1 MHLSFFRIFR
11 ILKVVLKKSEYR
23 VNENSL
29 FSFTPWEVAFMI
41 KAVLFDM
48 DGILFD
54 TEIVMKEGWQKA
66 ARELNFTLTEE
77 HLSQM
82 RGSALPR
89 SRKLFEEWFH
99 GQVTYDEGR
108 AIRTAYL
115 NDYIRR
121 NGVPEKPGLHEF
133 LSWLKEHSIKVAV
146 ATSTTRR
153 VAEDYWKQS
162 GIDQYINASVCGDEV
177 INSKPDPEIFLKAA
191 SLLKVPIAACMV
203 AEDSINGLKAARAAG
218 AISCMIPDLTP
229 YTKKLFP
236 FCDYVSPSLLTC
248 KEILLQTPEADKLK
262 SWK

>member
-23 VNENSL
+23 VNENRL

-115 NDYIRR
+115 NDYIQR

-153 VAEDYWKQS
+153 VAEGYWKQS
-162 GIDQYINASVCGDEV
+162 GIDQYIDASVCGDEV

-191 SLLKVPIAACMV
+191 SLLKVPIAACIV

-229 YTKKLFP
+229 YTKELFP
-236 FCDYVSPSLLTC
+236 FCDYVSPSLLDC

>member
-1 MHLSFFRIFR
+1 
-11 ILKVVLKKSEYR
+11 
-23 VNENSL
+23 
-29 FSFTPWEVAFMI
+29 MI

-177 INSKPDPEIFLKAA
+177 INSKPDPEIFLKA
-191 SLLKVPIAACMV
+191 SVSSESSDCCMHSSRRQHQWS
-203 AEDSINGLKAARAAG
+203 EGARAAG

-229 YTKKLFP
+229 YTKELFP
-236 FCDYVSPSLLTC
+236 FCDYVSPSLLAC

>member
-1 MHLSFFRIFR
+1 M
-11 ILKVVLKKSEYR
+11 
-23 VNENSL
+23 
-29 FSFTPWEVAFMI
+29 FMI

-177 INSKPDPEIFLKAA
+177 INSKPDPEIFLKALGKTPFNKDEA
-191 SLLKVPIAACMV
+191 VIF
-203 AEDSINGLKAARAAG
+203 EDSENGIRAAHAAG
-218 AISCMIPDLTP
+218 IPVICIPDLKYP
-229 YTKKLFP
+229 N
-236 FCDYVSPSLLTC
+236 DSLKDIPIHIVDSALDVIDLYS
-248 KEILLQTPEADKLK
+248 E
-262 SWK
+262 

>member
-1 MHLSFFRIFR
+1 
-11 ILKVVLKKSEYR
+11 
-23 VNENSL
+23 
-29 FSFTPWEVAFMI
+29 MI

-177 INSKPDPEIFLKAA
+177 INSKPDPEIFLKALGKTPFNKDEA
-191 SLLKVPIAACMV
+191 VIF
-203 AEDSINGLKAARAAG
+203 EDSENGIRAAHAAG
-218 AISCMIPDLTP
+218 IPVICIPDLKYP
-229 YTKKLFP
+229 N
-236 FCDYVSPSLLTC
+236 DSL
-248 KEILLQTPEADKLK
+248 KELPIHIVDSALDVIDLYSE
-262 SWK
+262 

>member
-1 MHLSFFRIFR
+1 
-11 ILKVVLKKSEYR
+11 
-23 VNENSL
+23 
-29 FSFTPWEVAFMI
+29 MI

-54 TEIVMKEGWQKA
+54 TEIVMKEGWLKA

-99 GQVTYDEGR
+99 GKVTYDEGR
-108 AIRTAYL
+108 AIRSAYL
-115 NDYIRR
+115 NDYIQR

-153 VAEDYWKQS
+153 VAEGYWKQS
-162 GIDQYINASVCGDEV
+162 GIDQYIDASVCGDEV
-177 INSKPDPEIFLKAA
+177 VNSKPDPEIFLL
-191 SLLKVPIAACMV
+191 SCRHFDIAPEDALV
-203 AEDSINGLKAARAAG
+203 LEDSENGLLAAHNG
-218 AISCMIPDLTP
+218 KIPAICIPDMKYP
-229 YTKKLFP
+229 AAQYR
-236 FCDYVSPSLLTC
+236 DYAVYIAGSARDVITYFS
-248 KEILLQTPEADKLK
+248 
-262 SWK
+262 

>member
-1 MHLSFFRIFR
+1 
-11 ILKVVLKKSEYR
+11 
-23 VNENSL
+23 
-29 FSFTPWEVAFMI
+29 
-41 KAVLFDM
+41 
-48 DGILFD
+48 
-54 TEIVMKEGWQKA
+54 MKEGWQKA

-162 GIDQYINASVCGDEV
+162 GIDQYIDASVCGDEV

-191 SLLKVPIAACMV
+191 TEINVLPNETLVL
-203 AEDSINGLKAARAAG
+203 EDSLNGIRAAH
-218 AISCMIPDLTP
+218 AANMVPMMIPDKILSTEEIRKMYYMELP
-229 YTKKLFP
+229 N
-236 FCDYVSPSLLTC
+236 LLNVI
-248 KEILLQTPEADKLK
+248 EYFDK
-262 SWK
+262 

>member
-23 VNENSL
+23 VNENRL

-99 GQVTYDEGR
+99 GEVTYDEGR
-108 AIRTAYL
+108 AIRSAYL
-115 NDYIRR
+115 NDYIQR

-153 VAEDYWKQS
+153 VAEGYWKQS
-162 GIDQYINASVCGDEV
+162 GIDQYIDASVCGDEV

-191 SLLKVPIAACMV
+191 SLLKVPIAACIV
-203 AEDSINGLKAARAAG
+203 AEDSINGLFW
-218 AISCMIPDLTP
+218 TV
-229 YTKKLFP
+229 KK
-236 FCDYVSPSLLTC
+236 FCCRLRKRTN
-248 KEILLQTPEADKLK
+248 
-262 SWK
+262 

>member
-1 MHLSFFRIFR
+1 
-11 ILKVVLKKSEYR
+11 
-23 VNENSL
+23 
-29 FSFTPWEVAFMI
+29 MI

-177 INSKPDPEIFLKAA
+177 INSKPDPEIFLKALGKTPFNKDEA
-191 SLLKVPIAACMV
+191 VIF
-203 AEDSINGLKAARAAG
+203 EDSENGIRAAHAAG
-218 AISCMIPDLTP
+218 IPVICIPDLKYP
-229 YTKKLFP
+229 N
-236 FCDYVSPSLLTC
+236 DSLKDIPIHIVDSALDVIDLYS
-248 KEILLQTPEADKLK
+248 E
-262 SWK
+262 

>member
-1 MHLSFFRIFR
+1 
-11 ILKVVLKKSEYR
+11 
-23 VNENSL
+23 
-29 FSFTPWEVAFMI
+29 MI

-89 SRKLFEEWFH
+89 SKLFEEWFH

-121 NGVPEKPGLHEF
+121 NGVPENQGFMSFFPG
-133 LSWLKEHSIKVAV
+133 SKSI
-146 ATSTTRR
+146 R
-153 VAEDYWKQS
+153 
-162 GIDQYINASVCGDEV
+162 
-177 INSKPDPEIFLKAA
+177 SKLP
-191 SLLKVPIAACMV
+191 LL
-203 AEDSINGLKAARAAG
+203 
-218 AISCMIPDLTP
+218 
-229 YTKKLFP
+229 
-236 FCDYVSPSLLTC
+236 
-248 KEILLQTPEADKLK
+248 LLQRGALRKTIGNSLALT
-262 SWK
+262 SISMLQSAGMR

>member
-23 VNENSL
+23 VNENRL

-115 NDYIRR
+115 NDYIQR

-146 ATSTTRR
+146 ATSTTRC
-153 VAEDYWKQS
+153 VAEGYWKQS
-162 GIDQYINASVCGDEV
+162 GIDQYIDASVCGDEV

-229 YTKKLFP
+229 YTKELFP
-236 FCDYVSPSLLTC
+236 FCDYVSPSLLDC

>member
-23 VNENSL
+23 VNENRL

-162 GIDQYINASVCGDEV
+162 GIDQYIDASVCGDEV

-191 SLLKVPIAACMV
+191 SLLKVPIAACIV

-229 YTKKLFP
+229 YTKELFP
-236 FCDYVSPSLLTC
+236 FCDYVSPSLLDC

>member
-1 MHLSFFRIFR
+1 
-11 ILKVVLKKSEYR
+11 
-23 VNENSL
+23 
-29 FSFTPWEVAFMI
+29 MI

-99 GQVTYDEGR
+99 GQVTYAEGR

-121 NGVPEKPGLHEF
+121 NG
-133 LSWLKEHSIKVAV
+133 
-146 ATSTTRR
+146 R
-153 VAEDYWKQS
+153 
-162 GIDQYINASVCGDEV
+162 
-177 INSKPDPEIFLKAA
+177 
-191 SLLKVPIAACMV
+191 LLETV
-203 AEDSINGLKAARAAG
+203 
-218 AISCMIPDLTP
+218 
-229 YTKKLFP
+229 
-236 FCDYVSPSLLTC
+236 
-248 KEILLQTPEADKLK
+248 
-262 SWK
+262 

>member
-11 ILKVVLKKSEYR
+11 ILKVVLKKSEYG
-23 VNENSL
+23 VNENRL
-29 FSFTPWEVAFMI
+29 FPFTPWEVAFMI

-48 DGILFD
+48 DGVLFD

-191 SLLKVPIAACMV
+191 SLLKVPIAACIV

-229 YTKKLFP
+229 YTKELFP
-236 FCDYVSPSLLTC
+236 FCDYVSPSLLVC

>member
-23 VNENSL
+23 VNENRL

-191 SLLKVPIAACMV
+191 SLLKVPIAACIV

-229 YTKKLFP
+229 YTKELFP
-236 FCDYVSPSLLTC
+236 FCDYVSPSLLDC

>member
-23 VNENSL
+23 VNENRL

-48 DGILFD
+48 EGILFHP
-54 TEIVMKEGWQKA
+54 VFLLNPGAQNA
-66 ARELNFTLTEE
+66 PRELIFTLTEE
-77 HLSQM
+77 HLPQ
-82 RGSALPR
+82 RRASALPR

-99 GQVTYDEGR
+99 GKVTYDEGR
-108 AIRTAYL
+108 AIRSAYL
-115 NDYIRR
+115 NDYIQR

-153 VAEDYWKQS
+153 VAEGYWKQS
-162 GIDQYINASVCGDEV
+162 GIDQYIDASVCGDEV

-229 YTKKLFP
+229 YTKELFP